1 MISEVDSGSAGIA
14 YYLTKACKFN
24 RINQKSW
31 LAWVLESIQ
40 YDPVNYINEFL
51 PWEYRAII
59 DAQKSAGDEKAKIN
73 QE

>member
-1 MISEVDSGSAGIA
+1 MQVQPHKSKI
-14 YYLTKACKFN
+14 LACLGTGKH
-24 RINQKSW
+24 
-31 LAWVLESIQ
+31 SI
-40 YDPVNYINEFL
+40 DPVNYINEFL